1 MPIVTKYYQSSTS
14 CYHLGGVSSP
24 QWWLLFQQ
32 YIDYFSRTGPWMC
45 TFCRLPHSFPGS
57 QKYFEEERRIAEAAS
72 ERLNDPDFMLT
83 FTMNEWGFPE
93 IKVLSG
99 TVSHVAGDDF
109 DPDAFCRAP
118 AGAPEMPAGPHLRP
132 GG

>member
-1 MPIVTKYYQSSTS
+1 
-14 CYHLGGVSSP
+14 
-24 QWWLLFQQ
+24 
-32 YIDYFSRTGPWMC
+32 MC
-45 TFCRLPHSFPGS
+45 ALCRLPHSFPGS

-99 TVSHVAGDDF
+99 TVSHVAG
-109 DPDAFCRAP
+109 R
-118 AGAPEMPAGPHLRP
+118 LRP
-132 GG
+132 GRLLPRAGWCA